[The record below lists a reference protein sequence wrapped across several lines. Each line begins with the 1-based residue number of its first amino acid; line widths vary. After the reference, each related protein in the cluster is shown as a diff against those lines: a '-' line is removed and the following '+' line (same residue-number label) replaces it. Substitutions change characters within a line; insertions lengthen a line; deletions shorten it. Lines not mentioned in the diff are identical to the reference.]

1 MKGRILKSQLQEELN
16 TIFDIAC
23 QVKKYPLHLSMREYT
38 KEHNNSVSPLEN
50 EFPDTVH
57 ILFSCL

>member
-38 KEHNNSVSPLEN
+38 KEHNNSVSPCVSKVEMSPL
-50 EFPDTVH
+50 TA
-57 ILFSCL
+57 